1 MVDAL
6 NRAHRMVSLD
16 GCILDIHPTEAPAS
30 VQVGA
35 FTVGLVDSGDAT
47 SRHAA
52 AGTALTTVVDA
63 GLFDVAEVVDFD
75 FYTYGDTIEE
85 LREYIA
91 ENWRNARIDEHT
103 VEAARSAISAAPA
116 GVRPRTLEHVRLTTL
131 RPRARG

>member
-6 NRAHRMVSLD
+6 KRAHRMVTLD
-16 GCILDIHPTEAPAS
+16 GCVLDIHPTDAPAS

-35 FTVGLVDSGDAT
+35 LTIGLVDNGDAI

-63 GLFDVAEVVDFD
+63 RLFDLADIVDFN

-85 LREYIA
+85 LRDYIA
-91 ENWRNARIDEHT
+91 ENWRDARIDENT
-103 VEAARSAISAAPA
+103 VKAARSAISAAPT
-116 GVRPRTLEHVRLTTL
+116 GVRPRALEHVRLTTL
-131 RPRARG
+131 RPHP